1 MANPKVGGQAV
12 IEGVMIRSPW
22 RISTAVRKSDGRI
35 VVKNQDYVALSKRYK
50 LLDLPIIRGVMN
62 FFETLLIGISTLNL
76 SANIA
81 LEEAEKLEGK
91 DPSPKHS
98 KNLALALTA
107 VFAFALGMVLFFF
120 FPLYLSNLLGISKRA
135 FAFNILTG
143 LIRVT
148 LFLGYIWGIS
158 LFGEF
163 RKVFQYHGAEH
174 KTIYAYEKGQDLN
187 LDNVKTHSTLHPRC
201 GTSFIFIVLI
211 FAVLFYSVSDSI
223 YYLIYGFPI
232 GIFKRMLFHFMLL
245 PLVAGIAYELL
256 KLSDLRSQNPLVRLL
271 NAPGLWLQKITT
283 KEPDGAQLEVGILA
297 LENAIAQKGDLNAG
311 NTK

>member
-1 MANPKVGGQAV
+1 MAKPKVGGQAV
-12 IEGVMIRSPW
+12 IEGVMMRSPW
-22 RISTAVRKSDGRI
+22 RISTAVRKPNGEI

-50 LLDLPIIRGVMN
+50 LLDLPVIRGVIN
-62 FFETLLIGISTLNL
+62 FFEMLLIGISTLNL

-91 DPSPKHS
+91 EPGS
-98 KNLALALTA
+98 KRSKDLALVLTA
-107 VFAFALGMVLFFF
+107 VFAFALGMALFFF
-120 FPLYLSNLLGISKRA
+120 FPLYISNLLGISQRA

-148 LFLGYIWGIS
+148 LFLCYVWGIS

-174 KTIYAYEKGQDLN
+174 KSIYAYEKGQDLN
-187 LDNVKTHSTLHPRC
+187 LENVKTHSTLHPRC
-201 GTSFIFIVLI
+201 GTSFIFLVLI
-211 FAVLFYSVSDSI
+211 FAMLFYSISDSI
-223 YYLIYGFPI
+223 YYLIYGSTM

-245 PLVAGIAYELL
+245 PLVAGISYELL
-256 KLSDLRSQNPLVRLL
+256 KLSDLKSDNPIVRFF

-283 KEPDGAQLEVGILA
+283 KEPSQAQLEVGILA
-297 LENAIAQKGDLNAG
+297 LENAIARKGDLNAG
-311 NTK
+311 NTE